1 MKNNLKI
8 KHKNSIKKQY
18 VKIQKFNRKLSKT
31 FNFSAI
37 II

>member
-1 MKNNLKI
+1 MKNNLKNVNT
-8 KHKNSIKKQY
+8 KKKKQY